1 MFEKLDE
8 LIRRYE
14 DIGREVEEPA
24 VLSDPSRYAALMKE
38 QSVLKPLADTYAR
51 YQACKKNIADSEE
64 LLPSESDEEMRA
76 LLKEELAASKEELP
90 KLEQELKLLLLPRD
104 EKDDRSV
111 IVEIR
116 AGTGGDEAALFAGE
130 LYRMYAHYAESRH
143 WKVEILDSEEIG
155 IGGMKNISFTVNGQ
169 GAWSRLKYESGV
181 HRVQRVPVTE
191 SGGRIHTSAASVA
204 IMPEVDDV
212 EVHLDPNDCDIDT
225 YRSSGA
231 GGQHINK
238 TSSAIRITHRPTGI
252 VVTCQNERSQL
263 QNKEEAFRVLRA
275 RLYEIEQEKQTSEE
289 AALRKSQVGTGDRSE
304 KIRTYNF
311 PQGRVTDHRIKLT
324 LYRIDQILDGDLDEI
339 IDALITADQA
349 IRLSR
354 MEEREA

>member
-8 LIRRYE
+8 LNRRYE
-14 DIGREVEEPA
+14 DISRELQEPS
-24 VLSDPSRYAALMKE
+24 VLSDSARYASLMKE
-38 QSVLKPLADTYAR
+38 QNKLLPIVDAYGR
-51 YQACKKNIADSEE
+51 YMKCKKDIADSEE
-64 LLPSESDEEMRA
+64 LLSSETDEEMRA
-76 LLKEELAASKEELP
+76 LLKEELASARDMIEP
-90 KLEQELKLLLLPRD
+90 LEHEIKLLLIPADERD
-104 EKDDRSV
+104 ERSV

-116 AGTGGDEAALFAGE
+116 AGTGGDEAALFAAE
-130 LYRMYAHYAESRH
+130 LYRMYSRYAERH
-143 WKVEILDSEEIG
+143 RWRVDFIDAEESG
-155 IGGMKNISFTVNGQ
+155 IGGMKNISFSINGQ
-169 GAWSRLKYESGV
+169 GVWSRLKYESGV

-204 IMPEVDDV
+204 IMPEADDV
-212 EVHLDPNDCDIDT
+212 DVHLDPNDCDVDT

-275 RLYEIEQEKQTSEE
+275 RLYEIEQEKRDSEE
-289 AALRKSQVGTGDRSE
+289 AALRKSQVGSGDRSE

-324 LYRIDQILDGDLDEI
+324 LYKIDQIMDGELDEV

-349 IRLSR
+349 AKLAK
-354 MEEREA
+354 MEEG

>member
-1 MFEKLDE
+1 MFEKL
-8 LIRRYE
+8 E
-14 DIGREVEEPA
+14 DISRKYEEIMQL
-24 VLSDPSRYAALMKE
+24 LSSPEALDSKRYMALMKE
-38 QSVLKPLADTYAR
+38 QTELSVLVEAYGEYRENQKEMEDALTLLDEET
-51 YQACKKNIADSEE
+51 DEE
-64 LLPSESDEEMRA
+64 LR
-76 LLKEELAASKEELP
+76 ELARESLSAAKAKAPELA
-90 KLEQELKLLLLPRD
+90 ERLKLLLLP
-104 EKDDRSV
+104 KDDKDERNV

-116 AGTGGDEAALFAGE
+116 AGTGGDEAALFASE
-130 LYRMYAHYAESRH
+130 LYRMYVRYAERRR
-143 WKVEILDSEEIG
+143 WRVELLDVEEIG
-155 IGGMKNISFTVNGQ
+155 IGGMKNVSFAINGS

-212 EVHLDPNDCDIDT
+212 EVHLDPNDCDVDT

-238 TSSAIRITHRPTGI
+238 TSSAVRVTHRPTGI

-263 QNKEEAFRVLRA
+263 QNKEEAFRVLRS
-275 RLYEIEQEKQTSEE
+275 RLYEIEQQKIQSAET
-289 AALRKSQVGTGDRSE
+289 AMRRSQIGSGDRSE

-311 PQGRVTDHRIKLT
+311 PQGRITDHRIKLT
-324 LYRIDQILDGDLDEI
+324 IYKMEQFLDGDLDEM

-349 IRLSR
+349 EKLARQ
-354 MEEREA
+354 EEG

>member
-8 LIRRYE
+8 LYRRFE
-14 DIGREVEEPA
+14 DISREVQEPA
-24 VLSDPSRYAALMKE
+24 VLSDPDRYARLMKE
-38 QSVLKPLADTYAR
+38 QSGLAPIIDAWQR
-51 YQACKKNIADSEE
+51 YRRVRQDIADSEE
-64 LLPSESDEEMRA
+64 LLSAESDEEMRTM
-76 LLKEELAASKEELP
+76 LKEELAAAREQLP
-90 KLEQELKLLLLPRD
+90 QLEQEIKILLLPKD

-116 AGTGGDEAALFAGE
+116 AGTGGDEAALFAAE
-130 LYRMYAHYAESRH
+130 LYRMYAHYAERRH
-143 WKVEILDSEEIG
+143 WRVEVLDSEEIG

-238 TSSAIRITHRPTGI
+238 TSSAVRLKHLPTGI
-252 VVTCQNERSQL
+252 
-263 QNKEEAFRVLRA
+263 
-275 RLYEIEQEKQTSEE
+275 
-289 AALRKSQVGTGDRSE
+289 
-304 KIRTYNF
+304 
-311 PQGRVTDHRIKLT
+311 
-324 LYRIDQILDGDLDEI
+324 
-339 IDALITADQA
+339 
-349 IRLSR
+349 
-354 MEEREA
+354 

>member
-1 MFEKLDE
+1 MFEKLDAMV
-8 LIRRYE
+8 RRYE
-14 DIGREVEEPA
+14 DIGRELEEPS
-24 VLSDPSRYAALMKE
+24 VLSDPDRYARLMKE
-38 QSVLKPLADTYAR
+38 QSSLMPLADAYGR
-51 YQACKKNIADSEE
+51 YLACRQAIADSEE
-64 LLPSESDEEMRA
+64 LLSSESDEELRTLA
-76 LLKEELAASKEELP
+76 REEMQAAREELP
-90 KLEQELKLLLLPRD
+90 SLEQEIKLLLLPKD

-116 AGTGGDEAALFAGE
+116 AGTGGDEAALFAAE
-130 LYRMYAHYAESRH
+130 LYRMYAHYAERRH
-143 WKVEILDSEEIG
+143 WKTQLIDAEESG
-155 IGGMKNISFTVNGQ
+155 IGGMKNVSFSVNGQ

-238 TSSAIRITHRPTGI
+238 TSSAIRITHRPSGI

-275 RLYEIEQEKQTSEE
+275 RLYEIEQEKQMSAE
-289 AALRKSQVGTGDRSE
+289 AALRKSQVGSGDRSE

-311 PQGRVTDHRIKLT
+311 PQGRVTEHRIKLT
-324 LYRIDQILDGDLDEI
+324 LYRIDQVMDGDLDEI
-339 IDALITADQA
+339 IDALTTADQA
-349 IRLSR
+349 ARLAR
-354 MEEREA
+354 MEEAGV

>member
-1 MFEKLDE
+1 MFEKLDAM
-8 LIRRYE
+8 IRRYE
-14 DIGREVEEPA
+14 DIGREVEEPQ
-24 VLSDPSRYAALMKE
+24 VLSDPDRYMRLMKE
-38 QSVLKPLADTYAR
+38 QSMLAPLADAYRR
-51 YQACKKNIADSEE
+51 YQDCRKSIEDSEE
-64 LLPSESDEEMRA
+64 LIASESDEELRA
-76 LLKEELAASKEELP
+76 RAREELASAKDALP
-90 KLEQELKLLLLPRD
+90 GLEQELKILLLPRD

-116 AGTGGDEAALFAGE
+116 AGTGGDEAALIAAE
-130 LYRMYAHYAESRH
+130 LYRMYAHYAERRH
-143 WKVEILDSEEIG
+143 WKVEVLDAEEIG

-212 EVHLDPNDCDIDT
+212 EVHLDPGDCDIDT

-238 TSSAIRITHRPTGI
+238 TSSAIRITHRPTGL
-252 VVTCQNERSQL
+252 VVTCQNQRSQL

-275 RLYEIEQEKQTSEE
+275 RLYEIEQEKQTSAE
-289 AALRKSQVGTGDRSE
+289 AALRKSQVGSGDRSE

-324 LYRIDQILDGDLDEI
+324 HYRIEQILNGDLDEI

-349 IRLSR
+349 AKLSK
-354 MEEREA
+354 MEES